1 MFIRSERLFLRPAW
15 PEDCDELTAL
25 ITDESVLRDIATM
38 HWPCTAE
45 DAQSFIAHPRERL
58 LPHFFITLP
67 TADGARPIGSIGL
80 ASDGKDVEIG
90 YWIAR
95 RHWRQGY
102 ATEATRA
109 VLGLAQAIGHRRI
122 VAHHFADNAASAR
135 VLAKTGFRPTG
146 ETHHRHGVGRTAA
159 APVVTYAAE
168 LGELCN
174 GDDPVASAA

>member
-15 PEDCDELTAL
+15 PEDCEELVALMTDTA
-25 ITDESVLRDIATM
+25 VVRDIATA
-38 HWPCTAE
+38 HWPQTVEEARN
-45 DAQSFIAHPRERL
+45 FISRPCERL

-67 TADGARPIGSIGL
+67 TAEGARPVGSIGL
-80 ASDGKDVEIG
+80 GRSGEEVEIG

-109 VLGLAQAIGHRRI
+109 VLGLARAIGHQRI
-122 VAHHFADNAASAR
+122 VAAHFADNQASAR
-135 VLAKTGFRPTG
+135 VLEKAGFRPTG
-146 ETHHRHGVGRTAA
+146 ENRLRYSVGRAGI
-159 APVVTYAAE
+159 APAVTYAVE

-174 GDDPVASAA
+174 GDDPVMRAA

>member
-15 PEDCDELTAL
+15 PEDCEELIAL
-25 ITDESVLRDIATM
+25 VADDAVARDLASP

-45 DAQSFIAHPRERL
+45 EARRFIGRPSERL
-58 LPHFFITLP
+58 FPHFFITLP

-80 ASDGKDVEIG
+80 FRDSDEVELG

-109 VLGLAQAIGHRRI
+109 VLGLARAIGHRRI
-122 VAHHFADNAASAR
+122 VATHFADNAASAR
-135 VLAKTGFRPTG
+135 VLQKTGFRRTG
-146 ETHHRHGVGRTAA
+146 EQRLRHSAGRGGVTPA
-159 APVVTYAAE
+159 VTFATD
-168 LGELCN
+168 LGEPCKC
-174 GDDPVASAA
+174 DDPVMRAA